1 MVDLGKRLGD
11 ALKDRYDV
19 QRELG
24 RGGAAVVYLA
34 EDLKHHRPVAI
45 KVMKPELAAALGG
58 ERFLREIE
66 IAARLNHPNI
76 LSLHD
81 SGEAD
86 GLLYFVMP
94 YIEGESLR
102 DRVRREGQLPLEDA
116 VQITCEVGDALS
128 YAHDQGLIHRD
139 VKPENI
145 LFQAGH
151 ALVSD
156 FGIARAISEAGGT
169 GLTETGMAVGTI
181 AYMSPEQATGESD
194 LDAQTDVY
202 GLGCV
207 LFEMLAG
214 ASPYGGKTPQ
224 AVMAQKLV
232 GAVPGLRT
240 EREEIP
246 PTVEAVV
253 EKALAKELAERF
265 ATSEQ
270 FTGALKQAITARA
283 IEEDARIKRRAQRWR
298 SAAWT
303 SVVTAL
309 AAGWWWVSTLAGGP
323 TIERLAVLPLMNV
336 SGNPEQDFFAEGAHA
351 AIISELQMAG
361 VGVIARRSVLKYR
374 DTEMPIREIAEERG
388 LDAILEASM
397 SLDGD
402 SVTIDA
408 RLVDGQTEEYLW
420 ARSFRTDM
428 RHVVGLYRDLTRAI
442 ASEIRLTLTPQAEAR
457 LAASPEVDPEAY
469 AAYLKG
475 VASWHELTPA
485 GLERAL
491 QYFEFALEIE
501 PDYALA
507 YAGIAQV
514 AGARNQMGLI
524 PYEETR
530 PIVESAARQAVQLDS
545 TLAEVHYTLA
555 VARAWGGW
563 DWAGSEQAFRRAI
576 ELNPNSPEM
585 RAYFSHHL
593 FTTGRAGEA
602 MAQITRAL
610 ELDPVDALYQGIYG
624 MDLMY
629 EHRYEEAIETLER
642 ALLLEPDAP
651 ILLSTLRSV
660 YHLSGRY
667 DDAMDAWRASYA
679 STGDTEAVDALNS
692 GFEDGGY
699 AGALGLLAQTMVER
713 SRTTFVTP
721 WRIGTMLT
729 RAGRLDEALDWL
741 ERAFEAHDP
750 NVPYLTVDPIFDG
763 MRDDPRFRSLIEGLK
778 LPS

>member
-1 MVDLGKRLGD
+1 M
-11 ALKDRYDV
+11 
-19 QRELG
+19 
-24 RGGAAVVYLA
+24 YLA

-45 KVMKPELAAALGG
+45 KVLKPDLAATLGA

-76 LSLHD
+76 LGLHD

-102 DRVRREGQLPLEDA
+102 DRLRREGQLSLEDA
-116 VQITCEVGDALS
+116 VHITCEVGDALS

-139 VKPENI
+139 IKPENI

-156 FGIARAISEAGGT
+156 FGIARAISEAGGS

-181 AYMSPEQATGESD
+181 AYMSPEQATGQSD

-207 LFEMLAG
+207 LYEMLAG
-214 ASPYGGKTPQ
+214 ASPYSGKTPQ

-240 EREEIP
+240 EREEVP

-253 EKALAKELAERF
+253 EKALAKELPERF
-265 ATSEQ
+265 ATAEQ
-270 FTGALKQAITARA
+270 FTGALAQAITARA
-283 IEEDARIKRRAQRWR
+283 IEEEARSKRRAQRWR
-298 SAAWT
+298 SVAWS
-303 SVVTAL
+303 SVVTVL
-309 AAGWWWVSTLAGGP
+309 VAGWWWVSTLAGGP
-323 TIERLAVLPLMNV
+323 TVERLAVLPLMNL
-336 SGNPEQDFFAEGAHA
+336 GGDPEQDFFVEGAHA

-374 DTEMPIREIAEERG
+374 DSEMPIREIAEERG

-408 RLVDGQTEEYLW
+408 RLVDGETEEYLW
-420 ARSFRTDM
+420 SRTFRTDL
-428 RHVVGLYRDLTRAI
+428 RNVISLYRDITRAV
-442 ASEIRLTLTPQAEAR
+442 AEEIHLTLTPQAEAH
-457 LAASPEVDPEAY
+457 LAAAQEVDPEAY

-475 VASWHELTPA
+475 VASWHELTPE

-491 QYFEFALEIE
+491 QYFEFALEID

-507 YAGIAQV
+507 YAGVAHV

-524 PYEETR
+524 PYEEAH
-530 PIVESAARQAVQLDS
+530 PVVESAVEKALQFDS
-545 TLAEVHYTLA
+545 TLAEVHFTLA
-555 VARAWGGW
+555 TARAWGGW

-576 ELNPNSPEM
+576 ELNPNSPEI

-593 FTTGRAGEA
+593 FTTGRAEEA

-642 ALLLEPDAP
+642 ALLLEPNAP
-651 ILLSTLRSV
+651 LLLSTLRSV

-692 GFEDGGY
+692 GFEEGGY

-763 MRDDPRFRSLIEGLK
+763 MRDDPRFRSLIEGLN
-778 LPS
+778 LPG

>member
-1 MVDLGKRLGD
+1 M
-11 ALKDRYDV
+11 
-19 QRELG
+19 
-24 RGGAAVVYLA
+24 YLA
-34 EDLKHHRPVAI
+34 EDMKHHRPVAI
-45 KVMKPELAAALGG
+45 KVMKPELAAALGAQ
-58 ERFLREIE
+58 RFLREIE

-102 DRVRREGQLPLEDA
+102 DRLRREGQLPLEDA
-116 VQITCEVGDALS
+116 VKITREVGDALS

-139 VKPENI
+139 IKPENI

-181 AYMSPEQATGESD
+181 AYMSPEQATGATD

-240 EREEIP
+240 EREDVP

-253 EKALAKELAERF
+253 EKALAKELPERF
-265 ATSEQ
+265 ATAEQ
-270 FTGALKQAITARA
+270 FTGALKHAITARA
-283 IEEDARIKRRAQRWR
+283 IEDDARIKRRAQRRR

-309 AAGWWWVSTLAGGP
+309 VAGWWWVSTLAGGP

-336 SGNPEQDFFAEGAHA
+336 GGDPEQDYFVEGAHD

-374 DTEMPIREIAEERG
+374 ESEMPIREIAEELG
-388 LDAILEASM
+388 LDAVLEASLA
-397 SLDGD
+397 LDGD
-402 SVTIDA
+402 SVAIEV
-408 RLVDGQTEEYLW
+408 RLVDGETEEYLW
-420 ARSFRTDM
+420 SRSFRTDL
-428 RHVVGLYRDLTRAI
+428 RNVLTLYRDITRAV
-442 ASEIRLTLTPQAEAR
+442 AEEIHLTLTPQAEAH
-457 LAASPEVDPEAY
+457 LAAAQEVDPEAY
-469 AAYLKG
+469 EAYLKG
-475 VASWHELTPA
+475 VAQWHELTA
-485 GLERAL
+485 EGLERAL
-491 QYFEFALEIE
+491 QYFEFALEID

-507 YAGIAQV
+507 YAGVAQV
-514 AGARNQMGLI
+514 AAGRSQMGLI
-524 PYEETR
+524 PYEEAR
-530 PIVESAARQAVQLDS
+530 PIVEAAVDKAVQLDS

-555 VARAWGGW
+555 GTKSWGGW
-563 DWAGSEQAFRRAI
+563 DWEGAERSWARAL
-576 ELNPNSPEM
+576 ELNPNSPEF
-585 RAYFSHHL
+585 RAYYSHYL
-593 FTTGRAGEA
+593 FIIGRHEEA
-602 MAQITRAL
+602 MLQAERAL
-610 ELDPVDALYQGIYG
+610 ELDPVDALYQGLYG

-679 STGDTEAVDALNS
+679 SIGDTDAVDALNR
-692 GFEDGGY
+692 GFEEGGY
-699 AGALGLLAQTMVER
+699 AGALSLLAETMVER

-750 NVPYLTVDPIFDG
+750 NVPYITVDPIFDG
-763 MRDDPRFRSLIEGLK
+763 MRGDPRFQSLIEGLK
-778 LPS
+778 LPN